1 MKTIAAAL
9 FVVTGLTAGV
19 GSASAQVDEPLVIIT
34 HPDSPVDTMTLA
46 EARDIFLGRSSR
58 LDDEPVALIE
68 NAGER
73 ERFYEELLSMSLNRL
88 KRHWISLVLSGKNV
102 VPPKTVDARDVLGE
116 VARVR
121 RSLSFVTL
129 SAVDPSVKV
138 LALDGFRPGE
148 PGYPLH

>member
-9 FVVTGLTAGV
+9 FVVTGLTPGV
-19 GSASAQVDEPLVIIT
+19 GSASAQVDEPLAIIT
-34 HPDSPVDTMTLA
+34 HPDSPVDKVTLS
-46 EARDIFLGRSSR
+46 EVRELFLGRSSR
-58 LDDEPVALIE
+58 LDGEQFLLIE

-73 ERFYEELLSMSLNRL
+73 ERFYADLLSMSTNRL
-88 KRHWISLVLSGKNV
+88 RRHWISLVLSGQNV
-102 VPPKTVDARDVLGE
+102 VPPKTVDARDVLAE

-121 RSLSFVTL
+121 RSLSFVSF

-138 LALDGFRPGE
+138 IALDGFRPGE